1 MPQSSPEPTGFMA
14 PSGSFCAT
22 INSTPRMN
30 ILQTPR
36 LRKANFAETSLGEQL
51 ADPSLRIRP
60 SSLATMRAHESVN
73 PHSTSPPYPRQRSE
87 PAVLPIT
94 AMSSLPSPELNKTI
108 WGDHFWRRQYLILLQ
123 LAR

>member
-22 INSTPRMN
+22 ISSTPQMN
-30 ILQTPR
+30 ILRTPR

-60 SSLATMRAHESVN
+60 SSLATMRAHESVDPPPTCHPYRR
-73 PHSTSPPYPRQRSE
+73 PHSE

-94 AMSSLPSPELNKTI
+94 AMSSLPSPELRKTI
-108 WGDHFWRRQYLILLQ
+108 WDDHFWRRQYWILLQ